1 MSIDFHVPS
10 IYFLFIIND
19 FHPDPFSCPG
29 ELSSRFLLFPV
40 YFMTT
45 KELHALN
52 SYHAALIK
60 AIILTI
66 IFFLI
71 SVKM

>member
-1 MSIDFHVPS
+1 
-10 IYFLFIIND
+10 
-19 FHPDPFSCPG
+19 
-29 ELSSRFLLFPV
+29 
-40 YFMTT
+40 MTT

-52 SYHAALIK
+52 SYHAPLIK

-66 IFFLI
+66 IFILI